1 MEIEGSYIQYA
12 AGFDKDDIT
21 LEDVDKALEALPK
34 IDDEHGAFWVS
45 VYGAETE
52 EIVLEIHKSLKLFG
66 NFGDENLGVHLTSIE
81 ESKPY
86 FNLLLAGEIDKLKE
100 MLNKN
105 YRQQTL

>member
-12 AGFDKDDIT
+12 AGFDKEDIT
-21 LEDVDKALEALPK
+21 LDDVDKALEALPK
-34 IDDEHGAFWVS
+34 MDDEHGAFWVS

-52 EIVLEIHKSLKLFG
+52 EMVLEIHKGLKLFG
-66 NFGDENLGVHLTSIE
+66 NFGDENFDIQLKSIE

-86 FNLLLAGEIDKLKE
+86 FNLLLAGEIDELKE

-105 YRQQTL
+105 